1 MSTTL
6 SELAAH
12 DLTRARFSPRHFDPR
27 PVPPEVLRV
36 LFEAARWAPS
46 CFNDQPWSF
55 VYAQKGTEGFDR
67 LAQSMVPKN
76 AEWAREAPVLV
87 LAVSRLTFAHNGKPN
102 RFAQYDTGQS
112 VAWLTMEATA
122 RGLSV
127 HQMGGFDPAKAAEAV
142 SLPDGWEA
150 MTLFVI
156 GYSSEPPSD
165 SRSRKA
171 LSSILYEDRFGQTA
185 G

>member
-1 MSTTL
+1 M
-6 SELAAH
+6 
-12 DLTRARFSPRHFDPR
+12 
-27 PVPPEVLRV
+27 VPPEVLRV
-36 LFEAARWAPS
+36 LFEAARWSPS

-55 VYAQKGTEGFDR
+55 VYTRRGTAAFDR
-67 LAQSMVPKN
+67 LAEAMVPKN

-87 LAVSRLTFAHNGKPN
+87 LAVSRLTFAQNGKRN

-127 HQMGGFDPAKAAEAV
+127 HQMGGFDPAKAAAAV
-142 SLPDGWEA
+142 GLPDGWEA

-156 GYSSEPPSD
+156 GYSSEPASG

-171 LSSILYEDRFGQTA
+171 LSSILFEDQFGQSA